1 MSGGSEEGTQPT
13 PDQEKP
19 ERPQEPREAP
29 TAAADGK
36 AGEAADPD
44 GKASQAGAQDG
55 KTGKSAAD
63 GDRNAAHDAQEQL
76 ASLFGNFNANIFN
89 GPVNGSHATFGTSS
103 GPGGEDGGRRART
116 GRLTE
121 QETSALCEHFA
132 EPPLFRAA
140 AEALDRDRVV
150 VLGGTGGLGKR
161 TSAVRLL
168 LAAGAA
174 PLEVVSPTLSL
185 EELSKHDFEADHGYL
200 VEDWQLAPRADH
212 ASDFSWRV
220 LRDHVSDAKAHLVM
234 TAESGHSGRSVA
246 RFAWQAP
253 SAAQVLAVHTA
264 GGDAGSAAGRIVE
277 MAEKVPDT
285 YGVGDIAVLGQRLAE
300 GENPANI
307 LAELSH
313 DPGRHVREWLAAE
326 ERTDDEIQQVVT
338 LCFAAGQ
345 SQRIFEA
352 MLSRLGSALRD
363 MHLLPDPEEDKH
375 DKDDADEDGRD
386 RSARR
391 ARGLSAARTRRRPN
405 DLLERKEGRVHFR
418 GKDPNYQYMSH
429 RHALQEL
436 WGEYDM
442 SFWVAVRGWLTELIG
457 DTAILDVQVSVAVG
471 LTVLAFA
478 ALDEVEDSYLH
489 SWAAGEQTW
498 SGQCTAA
505 YVLWLMSREGT
516 LAPIALRIAT
526 DWANSGDP
534 VRQWTAAAALS
545 GELGVV
551 YPAEAAAR
559 LWHLVGQWKD
569 VPTKA
574 VIAMAGLFAT
584 LAGEAEGQEA
594 HHVLELLRE
603 RLDRASHRNG
613 EDRGEPGQPPV
624 SWRDDRRNRERALHC
639 IVEVLAA
646 RDPRTK
652 QPSITSLLNARP
664 EHLDLVT
671 GLWAT
676 VLRYRPHRK
685 RALVALLDA
694 VRGLEYVSD
703 DPQAA
708 ARALGDA
715 LTKALPPDEHEPLNR
730 DFTNILARSKQPET
744 DTAATVQALLDALKH
759 LEPTER
765 TAP

>member
-19 ERPQEPREAP
+19 ERAQEPREAP
-29 TAAADGK
+29 PGAADGK
-36 AGEAADPD
+36 AGEAADPS
-44 GKASQAGAQDG
+44 GKASQARAPDG
-55 KTGKSAAD
+55 KDGKSAAD
-63 GDRNAAHDAQEQL
+63 GDQKAAHDAQEQL
-76 ASLFGNFNANIFN
+76 SSLHGNFHANIFH
-89 GPVNGSHATFGTSS
+89 GPVNASHGLFGTSG
-103 GPGGEDGGRRART
+103 GPDGEDGGRRART

-121 QETSALCEHFA
+121 QEISALCEHFA

-168 LAAGAA
+168 RAAGAA

-185 EELSKHDFEADHGYL
+185 EELTKHDLEADHGYL

-220 LRDHVSDAKAHLVM
+220 LRDHVSDAKAHLVI
-234 TAESGHSGRSVA
+234 TAESGQGGRAVA
-246 RFAWQAP
+246 RFAWRAP

-264 GGDAGSAAGRIVE
+264 AGDAGSAGRMAEI
-277 MAEKVPDT
+277 AEKVPDT
-285 YGVGDIAVLGQRLAE
+285 YGVGDIAVIGQRLAK
-300 GENPANI
+300 GEDPAKI

-326 ERTDDEIQQVVT
+326 ERTDEEIQQVVT

-352 MLSRLGSALRD
+352 MLSRLGIALRD
-363 MHLLPDPEEDKH
+363 MGLLPDPEEDEH
-375 DKDDADEDGRD
+375 DKDDADEGGRN
-386 RSARR
+386 RSAPP

-405 DLLERKEGRVHFR
+405 DLLERKEGRVDFR
-418 GKDPNYQYMSH
+418 GKDPNYQYQSH

-436 WGEYDM
+436 WGDYDM

-457 DTAILDVQVSVAVG
+457 DTAIHDVQVSVALG

-505 YVLWLMSREGT
+505 YVLWLMSRDDT

-526 DWANSGDP
+526 DWVNSADP
-534 VRQWTAAAALS
+534 GRQWTAAAALS

-569 VPTKA
+569 VPAKA
-574 VIAMAGLFAT
+574 VVAMAGLFAT
-584 LAGEAEGQEA
+584 LAGEADGQEA
-594 HHVLELLRE
+594 HHVLEVLRE
-603 RLDRASHRNG
+603 RLDRASHRDG

-624 SWRDDRRNRERALHC
+624 SWRDDRRNRERALLC
-639 IVEVLAA
+639 IVAVLAA

-694 VRGLEYVSD
+694 VRGFEYVSD

-715 LTKALPPDEHEPLNR
+715 LTDALPPDEHEPLNR

-759 LEPTER
+759 LQPTER